1 MFFTPKMNIKLQDIH
16 VLQQQAYPAMRT
28 PVDVQNSAI
37 PGVIHQNSAI
47 HGAIHPK
54 LEKTCLRCGRTAV
67 QNFTPIGKANLQQR
81 YAEKS
86 VTVHNK

>member
-1 MFFTPKMNIKLQDIH
+1 MNIKLQDIH
-16 VLQQQAYPAMRT
+16 VLQQQAYPAMRP

-54 LEKTCLRCGRTAV
+54 WEKTCLRCGRTAV
-67 QNFTPIGKANLQQR
+67 QNLTPIGKANLQQR